1 VIGGRDVRLF
11 DRFARLYGAV
21 VPAARRE
28 PLARGLAFADRPVE
42 RVLDV
47 AGGTGRAGRALG
59 ADASVTVVDAAGG
72 MVREA
77 RRNGLA
83 AVRGD
88 AARLPVRSAS
98 VDAVLVVDALHHVA
112 NPTATVAEARRVLR
126 PGGVLV
132 IREFDPTTRLGRLL
146 VAAEHAVG
154 FESRFRSPDALAAVV
169 ERSGLASFV
178 PDRGFGYTVVG
189 VAAGADDAGAEAGA
203 GDEWTAT
210 G

>member
-1 VIGGRDVRLF
+1 VIGDRDVGLF
-11 DRFARLYGAV
+11 DRFARLYRAV
-21 VPAARRE
+21 MPPARRG
-28 PLARGLAFADRPVE
+28 PLERGLSCADRPVE
-42 RVLDV
+42 RVLDA
-47 AGGTGRAGRALG
+47 AGGAGRAGRALDPDV
-59 ADASVTVVDAAGG
+59 AVTVVDAAGG
-72 MVREA
+72 MAREA
-77 RRNGLA
+77 RRSGLA

-112 NPTATVAEARRVLR
+112 SPTAAVAEARRVLR

-132 IREFDPTTRLGRLL
+132 VREFDPTTRRGRAL

-154 FESRFRSPDALAAVV
+154 FESRFWSPDALAALV

-189 VAAGADDAGAEAGA
+189 LARGNGRPISPPGERGA
-203 GDEWTAT
+203 
-210 G
+210 